1 MNKKVLFWIFLI
13 IGICWIAGVS
23 YWYISGVEN
32 LDFTTIKWDEN
43 FTSKDPATQ
52 AFFRGVLWV
61 IVPLLVTALIFYF
74 IGLLLGKKV
83 EDNLYKVEQENEH
96 LKNQLAQQVDKIE
109 TMKTLYTG
117 GVIEKRKK
125 QIENKKK
132 NVELKFSGIKVK
144 EEEKKPFPG
153 SENSPNV
160 NKDIKKDDL
169 KVIEGIGERIEF
181 FLNENGIYTWEQLA
195 AATEEKLRN
204 ILLVYGGASYKIHD
218 PSTWPKQAD
227 LARQGKWEEL
237 NDWKEKIRK

>member
-13 IGICWIAGVS
+13 VGICWILGVS
-23 YWYISGVEN
+23 YWYINEVEN
-32 LDFTTIKWDEN
+32 LDFTAIKWNEN

-52 AFFRGVLWV
+52 AFFRGGLWV
-61 IVPLLVTALIFYF
+61 IIPLLVTALIFYC
-74 IGLLLGKKV
+74 IGLFFGKKV

-96 LKNQLAQQVDKIE
+96 LKNQLAQQVNKIE

-117 GVIEKRKK
+117 GVIERRKK
-125 QIENKKK
+125 QIESKKK
-132 NVELKFSGIKVK
+132 DVELKILGLKAK
-144 EEEKKPFPG
+144 EKEKKSFLG
-153 SENSPNV
+153 SENKQDK
-160 NKDIKKDDL
+160 NKNIKKDNL

-195 AATEEKLRN
+195 ATTEEKLRN

-218 PSTWPKQAD
+218 SSTWPKQAD